1 MKKILIMTASTGGGH
16 NRAAKAIME
25 EIEKID
31 IGEEIECKIV
41 DSFKAVNS
49 AMDTLISRGYE
60 MSAKYTPL
68 AYGKVYSISDMKI
81 FSHNEF
87 KSHPITLLMARKLKK
102 LIAKEKPDIV
112 ISTHAFPIVALSRIK
127 RAYRGVID
135 DPDESIINDLF
146 DEDDDVEEI
155 SFFPILISV
164 LTDYTAHASYLQN
177 EVDYYICGD
186 DYVKELLIEDGIEEE
201 KIKPY
206 GIPVEKSF
214 LESRDRS
221 EVLNELGLDPDKKT
235 VLLMGGSFGAGNIK
249 GAFEDLLEI
258 DRDIQILV
266 IAGRN
271 RSLKEYLDNYVSNRD
286 DCKNVKVVGFTN
298 NMNDILSSVDLLVTK
313 PGGLTVTEALLK
325 KVPMIIPYYI
335 PGQEGENLDFLTNCG
350 VAIRT
355 TKKFSLKSVVK
366 VLIDNP
372 DRIDRIK
379 DNIDSIR
386 KLDSSEN
393 IAKLAEEILS
403 TTRVLYNADI

>member
-16 NRAAKAIME
+16 NRAARAIME
-25 EIEKID
+25 EIEKLE
-31 IGEEIECKIV
+31 IGEEIECKVI

-49 AMDTLISRGYE
+49 AMDALISRGYE

-68 AYGKVYSISDMKI
+68 AYGKVYSLSDMKI

-87 KSHPITLLMARKLKK
+87 KSHPIAILMARKLKK
-102 LIAKEKPDIV
+102 IIAEERPDIV

-127 RAYRGVID
+127 RAYYGDIEYSD
-135 DPDESIINDLF
+135 DTSFNEF
-146 DEDDDVEEI
+146 FEEDDDSEDI
-155 SFFPILISV
+155 SFFPVLISV
-164 LTDYTAHASYLQN
+164 LTDYTAHAAYLQN

-186 DYVKELLIEDGIEEE
+186 EFVKELLIEDGIEEE

-214 LESRDRS
+214 LESRSRD
-221 EVLNELGLDPDKKT
+221 EVFSELGLNPNKTT

-249 GAFEDLLEI
+249 GSFEELISI
-258 DRDIQILV
+258 DRDLQILV
-266 IAGRN
+266 ITGRN
-271 RSLKEYLDNYVSNRD
+271 QSLKNNLDEYVSNMYD
-286 DCKNVKVVGFTN
+286 SSNVKVVGFVN
-298 NMNDILSSVDLLVTK
+298 NMNDILSNIDILVTK

-335 PGQEGENLDFLTNCG
+335 PGQESENLDFLTNCG

-355 TKKFSLKSVVK
+355 TKKFTLKSVVK
-366 VLIDNP
+366 VLVDNP
-372 DRIDRIK
+372 DRLKRMRG
-379 DNIDSIR
+379 NIGMIR

-393 IAKLAEEILS
+393 IAKLSAEIL
-403 TTRVLYNADI
+403 TTTKILYDESI